1 MEDCMQQAQNLLAH
15 AKQAAW
21 TGDSLRSAPAESE
34 DFQEATATDAPPE
47 ACANLSLQ
55 DAARQ
60 VSVEDYTDLVRSH
73 ASIHREH
80 SLTVA
85 RLNSLQSE
93 REAADSQL
101 SAALAQ
107 LQDMR
112 RQHAHAQTETGVRL
126 KQLHG
131 LLQEL
136 VQVQQERTAMLS
148 TLAALE
154 AQVQSHEG
162 LEAEYE
168 NLLSANGRTCS
179 EHELLQADHQELT
192 REHAVLAHS
201 FQQVNEQCK
210 ELQEEVQQLLARQRQ
225 HDLAQEQH
233 SVTLAEL
240 DNTHQAYS
248 ADLHRLQEEVLR
260 LEDTLHTANLE
271 HTNSKAAFEEQLR
284 QAGKQQSAQYSKYVA
299 NLQELEEVG
308 AQRHSL
314 EVELEKADHRDR
326 ELQAQSAHLQR
337 RLQHSQDWASNLQR
351 SLDEALKQLG
361 ATEIMLE
368 VSDSRCSMLE
378 RQLAHSRESHSDVQS
393 ELAALQADL
402 KKLHDLAAGNRLTA
416 QDLHQMFAKPVSS
429 EDTTSHSLPPPNLAS
444 DSAITAAAAA
454 ADGSHHV
461 GRNGADQPS
470 ADEPGLCSDPPA
482 ESMTRPIHA
491 TSYAEPGPTGTPEAV
506 AAAPQWT
513 VSTAATSH
521 GQVAIGCSGAADD
534 SKGVTGTELKSE
546 ESGSDAESV
555 DIPIEDK
562 TWDQKAAYLQ
572 EQLAAHPDLKHTSA
586 LDIGAKAYASS
597 APEHCFSTQEVI
609 LSMLQHDEKFLQ
621 LLHQRSR
628 DEGIDPLNLELAV
641 ADSYRSL
648 AEREGGQYGRWPY
661 NCPKCL
667 RHKSLF
673 GINMIIPNGYAKVD
687 RIALEALYQYW
698 GIMYVRF

>member
-1 MEDCMQQAQNLLAH
+1 MQHCVLCCKKAPKDASGTKTVSGLQSHVLS
-15 AKQAAW
+15 
-21 TGDSLRSAPAESE
+21 TGDPRCRGV
-34 DFQEATATDAPPE
+34 QAPPE

-534 SKGVTGTELKSE
+534 SKGVTG
-546 ESGSDAESV
+546 ESPTNFGPGLWQQV
-555 DIPIEDK
+555 
-562 TWDQKAAYLQ
+562 
-572 EQLAAHPDLKHTSA
+572 
-586 LDIGAKAYASS
+586 SS
-597 APEHCFSTQEVI
+597 AHVSMPAPICFRVTGSLTGVCLRAKHVGVVCSAIHQ
-609 LSMLQHDEKFLQ
+609 MLVSNQSLDSH
-621 LLHQRSR
+621 
-628 DEGIDPLNLELAV
+628 LAWHACV
-641 ADSYRSL
+641 LCLTSL
-648 AEREGGQYGRWPY
+648 ACCASHDAACLPCT
-661 NCPKCL
+661 NTATSLHIACPVQ
-667 RHKSLF
+667 H
-673 GINMIIPNGYAKVD
+673 
-687 RIALEALYQYW
+687 
-698 GIMYVRF
+698 